1 MNVITASN
9 SQSGTPGLI
18 RRLGKALSTPF
29 DPEDYLALF
38 DPLQSA
44 REIRA
49 RVIGVQRESDQAVTL
64 TLQPNRLWKGHRAG
78 QHVLL
83 GVEIEGVRHQRC
95 FSLSSAPGGA
105 PTISVKRQGRG
116 GVSDHLVNRCR
127 EGDLLTLAEP
137 AGEFVLPDPVPERLL
152 MVTAGSGITPVH
164 SIVKSLLA
172 SNFDGKVTWVHFE
185 RRYRDLM
192 LSDSLA
198 QLRRDPRLDLRLV
211 LSGDSPRDGDQ
222 AGRLDEHWLT
232 DNIADAAA
240 HTVFTCGPAGFL
252 DTVMDWHG
260 EHGRAPLFHERFKAA
275 PVVAGE
281 GGRLHFSRTGGQ
293 AEAAAGVS
301 LLEAA
306 EQAGLKPKHGCR
318 MGICHTCKCK
328 VSKGRVRDLQ
338 SGESRELNGQE
349 VRICPRRRGRRGTG
363 SLRRHA
369 MNAKVD
375 HFDPIVF
382 ERPGVTLTR
391 SQVDAFGREI
401 DALRE
406 EIMADLG

>member
-1 MNVITASN
+1 MPAKSHASK
-9 SQSGTPGLI
+9 S
-18 RRLGKALSTPF
+18 
-29 DPEDYLALF
+29 
-38 DPLQSA
+38 
-44 REIRA
+44 
-49 RVIGVQRESDQAVTL
+49 
-64 TLQPNRLWKGHRAG
+64 
-78 QHVLL
+78 
-83 GVEIEGVRHQRC
+83 
-95 FSLSSAPGGA
+95 SSASTGA

-152 MVTAGSGITPVH
+152 IVTAGSGITPVH

-349 VRICPRRRGRRGTG
+349 VRICV
-363 SLRRHA
+363 HA
-369 MNAKVD
+369 AEGDV
-375 HFDPIVF
+375 
-382 ERPGVTLTR
+382 EL
-391 SQVDAFGREI
+391 
-401 DALRE
+401 
-406 EIMADLG
+406 DL

>member
-1 MNVITASN
+1 MCS
-9 SQSGTPGLI
+9 
-18 RRLGKALSTPF
+18 
-29 DPEDYLALF
+29 
-38 DPLQSA
+38 
-44 REIRA
+44 
-49 RVIGVQRESDQAVTL
+49 SDL
-64 TLQPNRLWKGHRAG
+64 
-78 QHVLL
+78 
-83 GVEIEGVRHQRC
+83 
-95 FSLSSAPGGA
+95 
-105 PTISVKRQGRG
+105 

-293 AEAAAGVS
+293 AEAAARAS

-306 EQAGLKPKHGCR
+306 QQAVLKPNHGCR
-318 MGICHTCKCK
+318 LGLGHPRPCQDIT
-328 VSKGRVRDLQ
+328 GRVPSLQ
-338 SGESRELNGQE
+338 CRE
-349 VRICPRRRGRRGTG
+349 R
-363 SLRRHA
+363 LR
-369 MNAKVD
+369 
-375 HFDPIVF
+375 
-382 ERPGVTLTR
+382 L
-391 SQVDAFGREI
+391 
-401 DALRE
+401 
-406 EIMADLG
+406 

>member
-198 QLRRDPRLDLRLV
+198 QLRQGVAQHQVPVAAFEVHPGHFAVEVGREQGLHDTVNRCNPGARGDHQKALRHRV
-211 LSGDSPRDGDQ
+211 RQ
-222 AGRLDEHWLT
+222 HEFAGRFGQGEQVALPATVDQMV
-232 DNIADAAA
+232 ADAA
-240 HTVFTCGPAGFL
+240 PALALHADG
-252 DTVMDWHG
+252 
-260 EHGRAPLFHERFKAA
+260 GRAA
-275 PVVAGE
+275 
-281 GGRLHFSRTGGQ
+281 GGRGQ
-293 AEAAAGVS
+293 GEAALMPHAFDLHAQQNMLTGAV
-301 LLEAA
+301 AFPKA
-306 EQAGLKPKHGCR
+306 VGL
-318 MGICHTCKCK
+318 
-328 VSKGRVRDLQ
+328 Q
-338 SGESRELNGQE
+338 GQGH
-349 VRICPRRRGRRGTG
+349 R
-363 SLRRHA
+363 L
-369 MNAKVD
+369 
-375 HFDPIVF
+375 
-382 ERPGVTLTR
+382 VTLALHADHPGAYFAGGLQRIEQGQIVLRVERRAERLAETTDQAR
-391 SQVDAFGREI
+391 STG
-401 DALRE
+401 L
-406 EIMADLG
+406 

>member
-211 LSGDSPRDGDQ
+211 LSSDSPRDGDQ

-349 VRICPRRRGRRGTG
+349 VRICV
-363 SLRRHA
+363 HA
-369 MNAKVD
+369 AEGDV
-375 HFDPIVF
+375 
-382 ERPGVTLTR
+382 EL
-391 SQVDAFGREI
+391 
-401 DALRE
+401 
-406 EIMADLG
+406 DL

>member
-1 MNVITASN
+1 MNVITAAN
-9 SQSGTPGLI
+9 SHTGAQGWV

-44 REIRA
+44 REVRA
-49 RVIGVQRESDQAVTL
+49 RVIGAHRESDQAVTL

-83 GVEIEGVRHQRC
+83 GVEIGGVRHQRC
-95 FSLSSAPGGA
+95 FSVSSAPGDA
-105 PTISVKRQGRG
+105 LTITVKRQGEG
-116 GVSDHLVNRCR
+116 GVSDHLVNHCR

-137 AGEFVLPDPVPERLL
+137 AGDFVLPEAVPERLL

-172 SNFDGKVTWVHFE
+172 SNFDGKVVWVHFE
-185 RRYRDLM
+185 RRYQDLI
-192 LSDSLA
+192 LSESLA
-198 QLRRDPRLDLRLV
+198 GLRGDPRLDLRLV
-211 LSGDSPRDGDQ
+211 LTGETPRDGDQ

-232 DNIADAAA
+232 DNVTGAAE

-252 DTVMDWHG
+252 DTVMSWHR

-281 GGRLHFSRTGGQ
+281 GGRVRFARTGGET
-293 AEAAAGVS
+293 EAAAGVS

-318 MGICHTCKCK
+318 MGICHTCKCR
-328 VSKGRVRDLQ
+328 VGKGRVRDLR

-349 VRICPRRRGRRGTG
+349 VRICI
-363 SLRRHA
+363 HA
-369 MNAKVD
+369 AEGDV
-375 HFDPIVF
+375 
-382 ERPGVTLTR
+382 EL
-391 SQVDAFGREI
+391 
-401 DALRE
+401 
-406 EIMADLG
+406 DL

>member
-9 SQSGTPGLI
+9 SHSVAPGLI

-49 RVIGVQRESDQAVTL
+49 RVIGVHRESDQAVTL
-64 TLQPNRLWKGHRAG
+64 TLQPNRLWQGHRAG

-83 GVEIEGVRHQRC
+83 GVDIQGVRHQRC

-105 PTISVKRQGRG
+105 PTISVKRQGEG
-116 GVSDHLVNRCR
+116 GVSDHLVSHCQ

-137 AGEFVLPDPVPERLL
+137 AGDFVMPGAAPERLL

-172 SNFDGKVTWVHFE
+172 SNFGGKVTWVHFE
-185 RRYRDLM
+185 RRYQDLM

-198 QLRRDPRLDLRLV
+198 ALRGDSRVDLRLV
-211 LSGDSPRDGDQ
+211 ITGETPRDGDQ

-232 DNIADAAA
+232 DNVTDAAA

-252 DTVMDWHG
+252 DTVMGWHR
-260 EHGRAPLFHERFKAA
+260 EYGRAPLFHERFQSA

-281 GGRLHFSRTGGQ
+281 GGRVHFARTGGQ

-306 EQAGLKPKHGCR
+306 EQAGLSPKHGCR
-318 MGICHTCKCK
+318 MGICHTCKCR

-349 VRICPRRRGRRGTG
+349 VRICV
-363 SLRRHA
+363 HA
-369 MNAKVD
+369 AEGDV
-375 HFDPIVF
+375 
-382 ERPGVTLTR
+382 EL
-391 SQVDAFGREI
+391 
-401 DALRE
+401 
-406 EIMADLG
+406 DL